1 MTDDGPQIIRMHG
14 PPGTGKTT
22 RLARRTHSTVVQR
35 GPDAIRIASFS
46 VTAAAEIASREGVR
60 GVLPPR
66 AVGTLHSHAYR
77 AIGQPEVALDPKLIK
92 EWNGRVGTDWRIT
105 GDSRGT
111 AMSDRTVGAGTLE
124 DPEGGDQLLTVL
136 DLLRARQT
144 PGERWPIPVRG
155 FAKEWT
161 AWKSEKDY
169 VDFTDMIV
177 RAYELAAAGVP
188 LEGTPSVFVVDE
200 AQDLTPIE
208 SALTLA
214 WGALLGSDGRLV
226 FAMDDDQAIM
236 DFRGGDPRMILTA
249 EAADEIL
256 AQSFRVPPAVH
267 AVAQDWIVKCSERFP
282 KDYHPRIANPDRDS
296 TSDHS
301 YGWANRVGYNLLDA
315 ELVKAVEQDIANGS
329 TVMVLASC
337 GYMLTPLIRAL
348 RTRGIPF
355 HNPYRPGET
364 AWNPLGKPTRG
375 MSTPHRILR
384 YLIMDERAL
393 GAASR
398 LWTGEDIRAWT
409 HLVGFRAACLARG
422 AERAIEALAD
432 GTVAF
437 EHVAALFR
445 DDDAGA
451 AALSAAAEPN
461 LEWFASVITPS
472 KEKTTAY
479 PLQVARSQ
487 GPAALMETPRL
498 VVGTIHSVK
507 GAEASIVYLAP
518 DLSTAGM
525 RQWRRGSEASD
536 QTRRLFYVGMTRAY
550 HRLTVLASTSPSA
563 VPPSELIPTHL
574 EVRP

>member
-1 MTDDGPQIIRMHG
+1 MDG
-14 PPGTGKTT
+14 
-22 RLARRTHSTVVQR
+22 A
-35 GPDAIRIASFS
+35 
-46 VTAAAEIASREGVR
+46 
-60 GVLPPR
+60 
-66 AVGTLHSHAYR
+66 
-77 AIGQPEVALDPKLIK
+77 
-92 EWNGRVGTDWRIT
+92 
-105 GDSRGT
+105 
-111 AMSDRTVGAGTLE
+111 
-124 DPEGGDQLLTVL
+124 
-136 DLLRARQT
+136 
-144 PGERWPIPVRG
+144 
-155 FAKEWT
+155 
-161 AWKSEKDY
+161 
-169 VDFTDMIV
+169 
-177 RAYELAAAGVP
+177 
-188 LEGTPSVFVVDE
+188 PSVLVVDE
-200 AQDLTPIE
+200 AQDMTPIE

-236 DFRGGDPRMILTA
+236 DFRGGDPSTILAA
-249 EAADEIL
+249 EASDEIL
-256 AQSFRVPPAVH
+256 TQSHRVPPAVH
-267 AVAQDWIVKCSERFP
+267 AVAQNWIVKCSERFP
-282 KDYHPRIANPDRDS
+282 KDYHPRIANPDRDP

-301 YGWANRVGYNLLDA
+301 YGWANRVGYNLHDA
-315 ELVKAVEQDIANGS
+315 ELVKAVEQDIANNS

-437 EHVAALFR
+437 EHVATLFR

-536 QTRRLFYVGMTRAY
+536 QTRRLFYVAMTRAY
-550 HRLTVLASTSPSA
+550 HRLTVLAPTSPSA
-563 VPPSELIPTHL
+563 VLPSELIPTHL